1 MAIIEIEDKKFETLI
16 KETEIRAAIDI
27 VAARL
32 NLELDGK
39 RPLFVCILNGA
50 FMFAADLMR
59 RLTIDCQISFMKVA
73 SYEGTGSSGRV
84 KQLIGL
90 NEEVKGRTVVLIED
104 IVDTGETMVMLTKQL
119 KDLGAADVRIA
130 TLLFKPESCR
140 KDVTPNYIGI
150 NLPKDF
156 IVGYGLD
163 YNGYGR
169 NLTDIYTLVKD

>member
-39 RPLFVCILNGA
+39 RPLFVCVLNGA

-73 SYEGTGSSGRV
+73 SYEGTDSSGRV

-130 TLLFKPESCR
+130 TLLFKPEACR
-140 KDVTPNYIGI
+140 KDITPNYIGI
-150 NLPKDF
+150 NIPKDF

>member
-16 KETEIRAAIDI
+16 KETEIRAAIDV
-27 VAARL
+27 VAARM
-32 NLELDGK
+32 NNELDGK
-39 RPLFVCILNGA
+39 KPLFVCVLNGA

-73 SYEGTGSSGRV
+73 SYEGTESFGRV

>member
-39 RPLFVCILNGA
+39 RPLFVCVLNGA

-73 SYEGTGSSGRV
+73 SYEGTDSSGRV

>member
-39 RPLFVCILNGA
+39 RPLFVCVLNGA

-73 SYEGTGSSGRV
+73 SYEGTDSTGRV

>member
-39 RPLFVCILNGA
+39 RPLFVCVLNGA

-73 SYEGTGSSGRV
+73 SYEGTNSSGRV

-169 NLTDIYTLVKD
+169 NLTDIYSLVKD

>member
-1 MAIIEIEDKKFETLI
+1 MAIIEIDDKKFETLI

-39 RPLFVCILNGA
+39 RPLFVCVLNGA

-73 SYEGTGSSGRV
+73 SYEGTDSTGRV

>member
-39 RPLFVCILNGA
+39 RPLFVCVLNGA

-73 SYEGTGSSGRV
+73 SYEGTDSSGRV

-169 NLTDIYTLVKD
+169 NLTDIYSLVKD

>member
-39 RPLFVCILNGA
+39 RPLFVCVLNGA

-73 SYEGTGSSGRV
+73 SYEGTGSTGRV

>member
-39 RPLFVCILNGA
+39 RPLFVCVLNGA

-73 SYEGTGSSGRV
+73 SYEGTDSTGRV

-119 KDLGAADVRIA
+119 KDLGATDVRIA

>member
-39 RPLFVCILNGA
+39 RPLFVCVLNGA

-73 SYEGTGSSGRV
+73 SYEGTDSSGRV

-150 NLPKDF
+150 NIPKDF

>member
-39 RPLFVCILNGA
+39 KPLFVCVLNGA

-73 SYEGTGSSGRV
+73 SYEGTNSSGRV

>member
-39 RPLFVCILNGA
+39 RPLFVCVLNGA

-73 SYEGTGSSGRV
+73 SYEGTNSSGRV

>member
-39 RPLFVCILNGA
+39 RPLFVCVLNGA

-73 SYEGTGSSGRV
+73 SYEGTGSTGRI

>member
-39 RPLFVCILNGA
+39 RPLFVCVLNGA

-73 SYEGTGSSGRV
+73 SYEGTESSGRV

>member
-1 MAIIEIEDKKFETLI
+1 MAVIQIQDKTFETLI
-16 KETEIRAAIDI
+16 TESEILSAIDA
-27 VAARL
+27 VAEKI
-32 NLELDGK
+32 NNELDGK
-39 RPLFVCILNGA
+39 KPLFVCVLNGA

-59 RLTIDCQISFMKVA
+59 RVKLECEISFLKVA
-73 SYEGTGSSGRV
+73 SYEGTSSTGRI

-90 NEEVKGRTVVLIED
+90 NEDVKGRTVVLIED
-104 IVDTGETMVMLTKQL
+104 IVDTGETMVMLKKQL
-119 KDLGAADVRIA
+119 YDMGVADVRMA

-140 KDVTPNYIGI
+140 KDVTPDYVGI

-169 NLTDIYTLVKD
+169 NLTDIYTLINK

>member
-39 RPLFVCILNGA
+39 KPLFVCVLNGA

-73 SYEGTGSSGRV
+73 SYEGTNSSGRV

-140 KDVTPNYIGI
+140 KDITPNYIGI
-150 NLPKDF
+150 NIPKDF

>member
-39 RPLFVCILNGA
+39 RPLFVCVLNGA

-73 SYEGTGSSGRV
+73 SYEGTDSSGRV

-130 TLLFKPESCR
+130 TLLFKPEYCR

>member
-39 RPLFVCILNGA
+39 RPLFVCVLNGA

>member
-39 RPLFVCILNGA
+39 KPLFVCVLNGA

-73 SYEGTGSSGRV
+73 SYEGTDSSGRV

>member
-1 MAIIEIEDKKFETLI
+1 MDVIQIQDKTFETLI
-16 KETEIRAAIDI
+16 TESEILSAIDV
-27 VAARL
+27 VAEKI
-32 NLELDGK
+32 NNELDGK
-39 RPLFVCILNGA
+39 RPLFVCVLNGA

-59 RLTIDCQISFMKVA
+59 RVKLECEISFLKVA
-73 SYEGTGSSGRV
+73 SYEGTSSTGRF

-90 NEEVKGRTVVLIED
+90 NEDVKGRTVVLIED
-104 IVDTGETMVMLTKQL
+104 IVDTGETMVMLKKQL
-119 KDLGAADVRIA
+119 YDMGVADVRMA

-140 KDVTPNYIGI
+140 KDVTPDYVGI

-169 NLTDIYTLVKD
+169 NLTDIYTLINK